1 MRLVYILTDEKR
13 YSPNRIG
20 GGESYIRRLLH
31 VSEYCDIKFNIILI
45 SSSDTYLE
53 QTKHKNH
60 LTFGNA
66 NEAIKYVKN
75 GNFPVILFNL
85 GWRTKLK
92 FIFYQNVY
100 LLNLFYPKNW
110 YVYSGRRIELI
121 LMNYRGIFVPS
132 IKLKKMFEKVVNNV
146 LYLPPIVTEHFV
158 PKGKHR
164 PEKFGFIGRLDLRKG
179 ILQVLSALKKGIID
193 DVKISYIK
201 HQYDPGVL
209 LLEKELLRI
218 GGNFREVNQ
227 QSYSIKVESEL
238 IDELNEIQIFLQSYE
253 SLDSTVDMPLLIL
266 EALACGC
273 SVVTNIEF
281 EELNHPQLLIDFN
294 GIKHSNLASN
304 KIQSGVLRSKS
315 SKAIHDKFNIL
326 AARDRIMEFFDEKNI
341 S

>member
-1 MRLVYILTDEKR
+1 MVSKIKLDLFKLKPKDDLIGVYKFFKKQSEKWFNK
-13 YSPNRIG
+13 SFEPKA
-20 GGESYIRRLLH
+20 
-31 VSEYCDIKFNIILI
+31 EYFFVTNCPLC
-45 SSSDTYLE
+45 SSDESNEVYKVDGFSYHECQSCDSLYTKPNLRQEVLESLYSDGTYQVYQDSL
-53 QTKHKNH
+53 
-60 LTFGNA
+60 
-66 NEAIKYVKN
+66 VK
-75 GNFPVILFNL
+75 
-85 GWRTKLK
+85 T
-92 FIFYQNVY
+92 
-100 LLNLFYPKNW
+100 
-110 YVYSGRRIELI
+110 S
-121 LMNYRGIFVPS
+121 
-132 IKLKKMFEKVVNNV
+132 
-146 LYLPPIVTEHFV
+146 
-158 PKGKHR
+158 
-164 PEKFGFIGRLDLRKG
+164 LDLRKG